1 MDNTQSGHP
10 PSRIMGILLNSLSTR
25 LFILMFVL
33 ITAAF
38 TTYTIISIRTMSQ
51 DSQHIVKVY
60 AERFRDMIQR
70 STHYSMLLNRK
81 EDVYQIIYNIAQLAG
96 VEDVRIYDKQGV
108 IIYSADAGDIGTSVD
123 LDAEAC
129 ITCHE
134 TGTPLQAVPVDSR
147 TRIFD
152 GPSGYRVM
160 GLIDPIKNA
169 PECYNAA
176 CHAHSANQSIL
187 GVLDVTMSLELM
199 DQRMAVARRRAVIG
213 ALVTAMMAG
222 LLAVAFIDRMVRKPV
237 HELIRG
243 AQVVASGNLDTEIEV
258 KSQDELGQLATAFN
272 QMTGDLRDAQHELTE
287 WSNILESKLREK
299 TDELSRTQQQIAHM
313 DKMASLGKLAA
324 TVAHELNNPL
334 AGILN
339 YAKLVDRTIQ
349 ESETDLPEKEEL
361 YRHLR
366 LIQKEA
372 SRSGEI
378 VRNLLI
384 FARPAGV
391 ELALHSLNQILDRS
405 VMLVRHHIEMS
416 GIKLEMT
423 VLLDDDQLVCD
434 ADQMEQAIVA
444 LLVNAVEA
452 MPNGGTLKIIIDDI
466 DGSINISIADSGVGI
481 QEEALSSIFEPF
493 FTSKEKTDGAGLGLA
508 VVYGIIQRH
517 QAHIEVE
524 STVGVG
530 TMFRIKLPRR
540 QSEEEDQ
547 DE

>member
-1 MDNTQSGHP
+1 
-10 PSRIMGILLNSLSTR
+10 
-25 LFILMFVL
+25 
-33 ITAAF
+33 
-38 TTYTIISIRTMSQ
+38 
-51 DSQHIVKVY
+51 
-60 AERFRDMIQR
+60 
-70 STHYSMLLNRK
+70 
-81 EDVYQIIYNIAQLAG
+81 
-96 VEDVRIYDKQGV
+96 
-108 IIYSADAGDIGTSVD
+108 
-123 LDAEAC
+123 
-129 ITCHE
+129 
-134 TGTPLQAVPVDSR
+134 
-147 TRIFD
+147 
-152 GPSGYRVM
+152 
-160 GLIDPIKNA
+160 
-169 PECYNAA
+169 
-176 CHAHSANQSIL
+176 
-187 GVLDVTMSLELM
+187 
-199 DQRMAVARRRAVIG
+199 
-213 ALVTAMMAG
+213 
-222 LLAVAFIDRMVRKPV
+222 
-237 HELIRG
+237 
-243 AQVVASGNLDTEIEV
+243 
-258 KSQDELGQLATAFN
+258 
-272 QMTGDLRDAQHELTE
+272 MTGDLRDAQHELTE

-349 ESETDLPEKEEL
+349 ESETDLPEQEEL
-361 YRHLR
+361 FRYLR

-481 QEEALSSIFEPF
+481 QEEALPSIFEPF